1 MTQEPDDALAR
12 EERRTEFAAE
22 LAKRA
27 PVFEAL
33 RDGPRTAAELE
44 EALAMSRST
53 IHRVTQSFCEHG
65 VLDKSGREFELT
77 GLGSEVAR
85 ELSAYRERV
94 EAARRLEPFLNTVE
108 PSMEVPVEHFEDAT
122 VTRPRA
128 RQPHFGVKRILELI
142 EASDSIRTFT
152 TIISPV
158 YVEAAHREM
167 LDGTRI
173 EVVFDEELVG
183 IITDEYHEETVEAL
197 DTGLFDVLVY
207 DGVPFE
213 LFLFDD
219 TMGMAAH
226 DDAGIPRAFVET
238 DDPDAVSWAER
249 VYERYRERAD
259 SITF

>member
-1 MTQEPDDALAR
+1 M
-12 EERRTEFAAE
+12 EFAAE

-27 PVFEAL
+27 AMFEVL
-33 RDGPRTAAELE
+33 RDGPKTAAELE
-44 EALAMSRST
+44 ETLAMSRST

-77 GLGSEVAR
+77 GLGTVVAWQ
-85 ELSAYRERV
+85 LSAYQERV
-94 EAARRLEPFLNTVE
+94 EAAQRLEPFLNTVE
-108 PSMEVPVEHFEDAT
+108 PSAVEVPVEHFENAT

-128 RQPHFGVKRILELI
+128 RQPHFGVKRIIELI
-142 EASDSIRTFT
+142 EASDSLRLFT
-152 TIISPV
+152 SIISPV
-158 YVEAAHREM
+158 YVEVAHREK
-167 LDGTRI
+167 LDGTHI

-183 IITDEYHEETVEAL
+183 IIADEYYEEAVETL

-219 TMGMAAH
+219 TMRMAAH

-238 DDPDAVSWAER
+238 DDPDAIAWAER
-249 VYERYRERAD
+249 QYEYYHERAD